1 MTPRPTFPAPRPRR
15 RRAPRDC
22 ADPALNPWNDL
33 GIDSLS
39 LPELIRRLG
48 KRFQVTVPDEDTG
61 QAHTV
66 GDLVRIIQ
74 RLAGSDP
81 PADPTR

>member
-1 MTPRPTFPAPRPRR
+1 M
-15 RRAPRDC
+15 
-22 ADPALNPWNDL
+22 